1 MKMRAVWPG
10 RAWPVALVA
19 LGGLAACDRERA
31 QPRPVAD
38 AMPVHAE
45 PAAPPNPP
53 SPLSGSGVGSTPYG
67 AAAPMAP
74 GTDLGRPLTG
84 QVDPAPMA
92 SVAPDAV
99 VAGAPPGAGVPAGG
113 QASPASALTATELA
127 FVTQAIEA
135 GLFDIRVGQLG
146 VDRAGNS
153 VVRSYAALLV
163 SDQTAMN
170 RQLQQLARQLGV
182 PVPTTLSEPRQRIVD
197 ELARTADGEFDRQFV
212 LVAGTRV
219 QQDTVA
225 LFERTG
231 RETRDAQ
238 VRSFVLAA
246 LPTLRAHLSAAERLP
261 VRG

>member
-1 MKMRAVWPG
+1 MKTRAVWSG
-10 RAWPVALVA
+10 CVWPVALVA

-31 QPRPVAD
+31 QPKPVAD
-38 AMPVHAE
+38 VTRAQAE
-45 PAAPPNPP
+45 PRPAPEAAGA
-53 SPLSGSGVGSTPYG
+53 SGPPYG

-74 GTDLGRPLTG
+74 GTDLGRPL
-84 QVDPAPMA
+84 QDQIDPPPA
-92 SVAPDAV
+92 VVGTAPDAV
-99 VAGAPPGAGVPAGG
+99 MAGAPPGAGA
-113 QASPASALTATELA
+113 ALTATELA
-127 FVTQAIEA
+127 FITQAVEA

-146 VDRAGNS
+146 VDRASNS

-163 SDQTAMN
+163 NDQTAMN

-182 PVPTTLSEPRQRIVD
+182 PVPTTLSEPRQRIID
-197 ELARTADGEFDRQFV
+197 ELARAADGEFDRQFV

-225 LFERTG
+225 LFEQTG
-231 RETRDAQ
+231 RDTRDTQ

-261 VRG
+261 IRG